1 MKIGISFSGGGARG
15 IAHLGVL
22 KALLEHNIEVEIISG
37 TSAGSIA
44 GAMYSAGYDP
54 EEILNIIMSSSVI
67 KTLRPSFNK
76 MGLLKI
82 DALGEILKKYLKNK
96 KFSDLKIPLTV
107 VATDIEQG
115 VAKYFNDGMLIPA
128 VKASSC
134 VPFFFSPVEYEG
146 IMYVDGGVVDN
157 LPTKIIKNECDY
169 LIGVHTNPINNGNK
183 VANMK
188 VILER
193 SLLIAINGNVFE
205 SKKLCDWL
213 IEPPELSN
221 YTGFDLGKAKEIFN
235 IGYRHT
241 LKTIPGILLKNQ
253 LL

>member
-1 MKIGISFSGGGARG
+1 MKIGISLSGGGARG

-22 KALLEHNIEVEIISG
+22 QALTENKIEVEVISG

-44 GAMYSAGYDP
+44 GAMYSAGFEP
-54 EEILNIIMSSSVI
+54 EEILNIILTSSVI

-82 DALGEILKKYLKNK
+82 DALGGILEKYLKNK
-96 KFSDLKIPLTV
+96 KFKDLKVPLTV
-107 VATDIEQG
+107 VATDIEKG
-115 VAKYFNDGMLIPA
+115 VARYFKEGLIIPA

-134 VPFFFSPVEYEG
+134 VPFFFSPVEHEG
-146 IMYVDGGVVDN
+146 VMYVDGGVVDN
-157 LPTKIIKNECDY
+157 LPVKAIKGDCDF

-183 VANMK
+183 ASNMK

-213 IEPPELSN
+213 IEPPELSK
-221 YTGFDLGKAKEIFN
+221 YTGFDLGKAKEIFD
-235 IGYRHT
+235 IGYEYT
-241 LKTIPGILLKNQ
+241 LSSIPNNLIRN
-253 LL
+253 